1 MPITNT
7 RANFCTTLTILI
19 ANKINHVMVRF
30 QFTKIVDV
38 DRDLIFAI
46 STDYENFTKV
56 LPKYFKSL
64 EIIDSKTN
72 KTIIKE
78 KVNFLERTAT
88 ILTEHI
94 VIKPN
99 RHIVTMLDG
108 QAKDTCFDETYE
120 KNGSR
125 TKITIKVNL
134 ILHGSLKIIGFF
146 AKKRIQIH
154 MEKVMDEFVN
164 YSKNNSA

>member
-1 MPITNT
+1 
-7 RANFCTTLTILI
+7 
-19 ANKINHVMVRF
+19 
-30 QFTKIVDV
+30 
-38 DRDLIFAI
+38 
-46 STDYENFTKV
+46 
-56 LPKYFKSL
+56 
-64 EIIDSKTN
+64 
-72 KTIIKE
+72 
-78 KVNFLERTAT
+78 
-88 ILTEHI
+88 
-94 VIKPN
+94 
-99 RHIVTMLDG
+99 MLDG
-108 QAKDTCFDETYE
+108 QAKGTIFDETYE

>member
-1 MPITNT
+1 M
-7 RANFCTTLTILI
+7 
-19 ANKINHVMVRF
+19 
-30 QFTKIVDV
+30 
-38 DRDLIFAI
+38 
-46 STDYENFTKV
+46 
-56 LPKYFKSL
+56 
-64 EIIDSKTN
+64 
-72 KTIIKE
+72 
-78 KVNFLERTAT
+78 NFLERTAT